1 MKLNK
6 SFSIA
11 LFLLSFNTYAMTNYI
26 TKIEILGKKPNQI
39 FDFMLS
45 LNKEKYLNWHPE
57 HKDFAV
63 INQTENKIGTVFYFY
78 EKMDKLTVK
87 YKWEVVEFTQNHK
100 VVMKAKYFIP
110 IYLTLTFDET
120 ENGTLVTHDIQLGY
134 KKKTIGIIDWVIK
147 SFVFTKSK
155 ELSNERHAIE
165 EFKNLEKIIQ

>member
-1 MKLNK
+1 
-6 SFSIA
+6 
-11 LFLLSFNTYAMTNYI
+11 MTNHI

-63 INQTENKIGTVFYFY
+63 INQTENKLGTVFYFH

-155 ELSNERHAIE
+155 VFSNERHAIE
-165 EFKNLEKIIQ
+165 EFKNLEKIIN